1 MKWNSPVVCMVMLEV
16 KLMEA
21 WMMKMRTL
29 VVSLAAL
36 LAVLVTLV
44 ACGAAEESFSA
55 AAPAQIMQDSAN
67 DDNLRAEL
75 GLDKGIGLPGF
86 PGSQAPQAPA
96 ARAASAPAASA
107 PAQPAPT
114 AAPFKVTSEMAV
126 EKIVLEEFEI
136 ELHSISDESSES
148 DESSDAG
155 EFSEERAALVAQNR
169 IIVRTVQLALEVDD
183 VADSIE
189 EISQSVQRDG
199 GWVVSTDRSSKHYGY
214 IAVRVPAA
222 KLDEALKWMRGVG
235 VDVLSEAS
243 TSTDVTDEY
252 YDLRSRVKSLQATEE
267 ALIRLLDRAADVEDA
282 LEVQRELARVQVEV
296 EAHKGRIKLLEETA
310 AFSLVNISLN
320 LAPQDMRVDA
330 GEDVTFSV
338 GENARFRAT
347 FYPLEGIDDFDFV
360 WDFGDGTRVAT
371 GTGSAPRPG
380 GGRITATVHHQYSS
394 DLESPFIVEV
404 TMTGRGEAGIVEG
417 SGTFIATVTELPAI
431 TVFAGEHRFVEEGE
445 EVEFSGSFTRPEGL
459 SNYQYSWEFSDG
471 TEAVTG
477 APEEGATTVTVT
489 HVYENHRPQSFTVTL
504 TVSADSEAGEVEGST
519 SIEVFVQESK
529 GFVVSGW
536 SAEENLKGAVRA
548 LSGFAQAAGTVGIWV
563 VIFSPVLLI
572 VGAVIY
578 GFMRFRRRLIESSR
592 RRAPSQSGVD
602 ESYLSAARDGDAE
615 EQS

>member
-1 MKWNSPVVCMVMLEV
+1 
-16 KLMEA
+16 
-21 WMMKMRTL
+21 MKMRTL
-29 VVSLAAL
+29 VVSVTVLLVLTLLLAA
-36 LAVLVTLV
+36 
-44 ACGAAEESFSA
+44 CGSAAEEA
-55 AAPAQIMQDSAN
+55 ASSDAYQA
-67 DDNLRAEL
+67 
-75 GLDKGIGLPGF
+75 
-86 PGSQAPQAPA
+86 APQARA
-96 ARAASAPAASA
+96 ARAASAPAA

-114 AAPFKVTSEMAV
+114 AAPFMVTSEMAL
-126 EKIVLEEFEI
+126 EQKVLDEFEV
-136 ELHSISDESSES
+136 ELHSISDESSE
-148 DESSDAG
+148 EV
-155 EFSEERAALVAQNR
+155 EFSAERAALVAQNR

-189 EISQSVQRDG
+189 VISQSVQRDG

-267 ALIRLLDRAADVEDA
+267 ALIRLLDRAQDVEDA
-282 LEVQRELARVQVEV
+282 LEVQRELARLQVEI
-296 EAHKGRIKLLEETA
+296 EAHLGRIKLLEETA

-330 GEDVTFSV
+330 GEDMTFSV
-338 GENARFRAT
+338 REIARFRAT
-347 FYPLEGIDDFDFV
+347 FYPPEGIDDFDFA
-360 WDFGDGTRVAT
+360 WDFGDGTPVSS
-371 GTGSAPRPG
+371 GTGSAPRAD
-380 GGRITATVHHQYSS
+380 GGRITATVHHQYNS

-578 GFMRFRRRLIESSR
+578 GLMRFRRRLIESSR

>member
-1 MKWNSPVVCMVMLEV
+1 MD
-16 KLMEA
+16 A
-21 WMMKMRTL
+21 
-29 VVSLAAL
+29 
-36 LAVLVTLV
+36 
-44 ACGAAEESFSA
+44 
-55 AAPAQIMQDSAN
+55 
-67 DDNLRAEL
+67 
-75 GLDKGIGLPGF
+75 
-86 PGSQAPQAPA
+86 
-96 ARAASAPAASA
+96 
-107 PAQPAPT
+107 
-114 AAPFKVTSEMAV
+114 FKVEPHTTTKESED
-126 EKIVLEEFEI
+126 
-136 ELHSISDESSES
+136 SDV
-148 DESSDAG
+148 G

-169 IIVRTVQLALEVDD
+169 IIVRTVNLALEVDD

-296 EAHKGRIKLLEETA
+296 EAHLGRIKLLEETA

-330 GEDVTFSV
+330 GEDMTFSV

-347 FYPLEGIDDFDFV
+347 FYPPEGIDDFDFV

-371 GTGSAPRPG
+371 GTGSAPRPD

-404 TMTGRGEAGIVEG
+404 MMTGRGEAGIVEG
-417 SGTFIATVTELPAI
+417 SDTFIATVTELSAI
-431 TVFAGEHRFVEEGE
+431 TVFAGEHRVVEEGE

-459 SNYQYSWEFSDG
+459 RNYQYSWEFSDG
-471 TEAVTG
+471 SEAVTG
-477 APEEGATTVTVT
+477 APEEGATTVTAT
-489 HVYENHRPQSFTVTL
+489 HDYENHRPQSFTVTL
-504 TVSADSEAGEVEGST
+504 TVSADSDAGKVEGNAE
-519 SIEVFVQESK
+519 IEVFVQESK
-529 GFVVSGW
+529 GFVISGW
-536 SAEENLKGAVRA
+536 SAEDNLKGAVRA
-548 LSGFAQAAGTVGIWV
+548 LSGFAQAAGTVAIWV
-563 VIFSPVLLI
+563 VIFVPVWLV

-578 GFMRFRRRLIESSR
+578 VFVRFRRRLRLNSR
-592 RRAPSQSGVD
+592 RRAPAESGVN
-602 ESYLSAARDGDAE
+602 EGFLSRAQDGDTE
-615 EQS
+615 ERS

>member
-1 MKWNSPVVCMVMLEV
+1 
-16 KLMEA
+16 
-21 WMMKMRTL
+21 MMKMRTL
-29 VVSLAAL
+29 VISLAAL
-36 LAVLVTLV
+36 LVVLVTLV
-44 ACGAAEESFSA
+44 ACGAA
-55 AAPAQIMQDSAN
+55 AAPAHDESSMFTAA
-67 DDNLRAEL
+67 RAQ
-75 GLDKGIGLPGF
+75 
-86 PGSQAPQAPA
+86 SAPQAPA
-96 ARAASAPAASA
+96 APAAAPA
-107 PAQPAPT
+107 PARQPT
-114 AAPFKVTSEMAV
+114 AAPVAASEKIVAV
-126 EKIVLEEFEI
+126 EKEVLEEFEV
-136 ELHSISDESSES
+136 EGHSIPDESSE
-148 DESSDAG
+148 AG

-169 IIVRTVQLALEVDD
+169 IIVRTVNLALEVDD
-183 VADSIE
+183 VADAIE
-189 EISQSVQRDG
+189 LISQNAQQIG
-199 GWVVSTDRSSKHYGY
+199 GWVVGSDRSSRHYGFV
-214 IAVRVPAA
+214 AVRVPAA
-222 KLDEALKWMRGVG
+222 QLDTALKWMREVG

-296 EAHKGRIKLLEETA
+296 EAHLGRIKLLEETA

-330 GEDVTFSV
+330 GEDMTFSV

-347 FYPLEGIDDFDFV
+347 FYPPEGIDDFDFV